1 MESHNQEIKRAVN
14 LLKKDP
20 KLGNIIKNVGA
31 CDIRVI
37 KNRYEALIDAIIT
50 QQISDAA
57 GKAIS
62 KRFRELF
69 PQYPQPREVLKT
81 PNSVLRSSGISKMK
95 AEYIKDVSNKIETK
109 EIDFKKLGKKNDEDI
124 ILELTKI
131 RGIGRWTAEM
141 FLIFGLGRLDVL
153 PLGDLGLRRGIQ
165 KLYYISDS
173 INDEK
178 IIRIAK
184 KWRPY
189 RTIATWYIWRGVRN
203 FKNV

>member
-1 MESHNQEIKRAVN
+1 
-14 LLKKDP
+14 
-20 KLGNIIKNVGA
+20 
-31 CDIRVI
+31 
-37 KNRYEALIDAIIT
+37 
-50 QQISDAA
+50 
-57 GKAIS
+57 
-62 KRFRELF
+62 
-69 PQYPQPREVLKT
+69 
-81 PNSVLRSSGISKMK
+81 MK

-109 EIDFKKLGKKNDEDI
+109 EIDFKKLGKKNDEDV